1 MFLYLKMILCYVL
14 GVEKNPQTRLQKY
27 TGYYFDYSC
36 SNWIFLQIWKCS
48 KGFKN
53 KGGTFFLLLGL

>member
-36 SNWIFLQIWKCS
+36 SN
-48 KGFKN
+48 
-53 KGGTFFLLLGL
+53 